1 MQAICILGFFYT
13 AIQLDGISGRKF
25 ADNIVKFGHSEF
37 IIALSQYLLSS
48 QLVCHLDVVNWRKSN
63 LTPIFLCICLAQ
75 LVMVLSYLDLQSLST
90 FELEEN
96 TKKRS
101 GKFHDFLISLIDLF
115 LQSLDCLSS
124 LNDRLKP
131 FISV

>member
-1 MQAICILGFFYT
+1 
-13 AIQLDGISGRKF
+13 
-25 ADNIVKFGHSEF
+25 
-37 IIALSQYLLSS
+37 
-48 QLVCHLDVVNWRKSN
+48 
-63 LTPIFLCICLAQ
+63 
-75 LVMVLSYLDLQSLST
+75 MVLSYLDLQSLST

>member
-13 AIQLDGISGRKF
+13 AIQLYGIYGRKF
-25 ADNIVKFGHSEF
+25 ADNKVKIGHSEF

-48 QLVCHLDVVNWRKSN
+48 QLVCHLDVVNWRQSN

-75 LVMVLSYLDLQSLST
+75 LVMVLSYLHLQSLGT
-90 FELEEN
+90 FELKEN

-101 GKFHDFLISLIDLF
+101 GKFHYFFDKFNWFIFAKFGL
-115 LQSLDCLSS
+115 
-124 LNDRLKP
+124 LK
-131 FISV
+131 